1 MGFNR
6 RNPKPENR
14 NPKPTAKVGFKRR
27 NPKPETRNPKPTA
40 KVGFNRRNP
49 KPETDSESWFQA
61 TKPETRNPKPE
72 TDSESW
78 FQSTKPET
86 RNPKPETRNR
96 LESDFWVALRIGTPM
111 LNNQRVKCSENHM
124 LCYVI
129 MLCSPR
135 SNQICKKTWDA
146 TCQKLEMST
155 NRTVGFN
162 VQNAKLKHQK
172 REHGETIQC
181 QMGHCGPLQMSS
193 TPH

>member
-27 NPKPETRNPKPTA
+27 NPKPETRNRQRKLVSIDETRNPKPTA
-40 KVGFNRRNP
+40 KVGFKRRNP
-49 KPETDSESWFQA
+49 KPET
-61 TKPETRNPKPE
+61 RNRQRKLVSI
-72 TDSESW
+72 D
-78 FQSTKPET
+78 ET